1 LKISLN
7 WLKDYIDL
15 TGISDEEVISNLTM
29 SGLEVEDY
37 EDQAKLYDKFIIAYV
52 KEKDKHPN
60 ADKLSLC
67 KLTDGKVDYQVVC
80 GAPNVAAGQRV
91 VFAKEGAIVPNG
103 GFQIKKA
110 KLRGIESFGMI
121 CSESELNLSDDHSG
135 IIVLDDSYEI
145 GKSFAEA
152 FGLND
157 VVLEIGITP
166 NRPDALSHIGVARD
180 LAAIFNRELKIPK
193 VELKESAQDVNTEAA
208 IEIIDAVDCPRY
220 TAKVVKGVKIKE
232 SPEWMKRR
240 LKAIGL
246 RPINNVV
253 DITNYVMYEA
263 GQPLHA
269 FDLDK
274 VGGKKIIVRKAGAD
288 NKFVTLDSKERVIEA
303 ESLMICD
310 GNKPVAVAGVMGG
323 ENSEISAQ
331 TENILIESAYFNP
344 SSIRKTSKRLGLST
358 DASYR
363 YERGCDPNNTL
374 YVAERA
380 AQLMAELGEG
390 TILKGS
396 IDVYPEKINEK
407 TVRLRES
414 RTFRI
419 LGYKIE
425 REKIKNIILNL
436 GMKII
441 AEEEDVFKIL
451 IPTYRPDIEREI
463 DVIEEIARIHGYE
476 NIPAVERI
484 ANSLDA
490 KIDESEFIE
499 KARNTATSLGFYE
512 ILNNSLISE
521 KAAELMGK
529 SIQVLNYQSADMSN
543 LRTSLLQGMLQTIS
557 KNIKVGE
564 KNLRLFETGNVFI
577 KKADI
582 IKSFDDFSES
592 TKLILAIT
600 GSDAEKEWHSK
611 ERAIDFYD
619 LKGLV
624 DSFLGNLFQN
634 SALRDSYNEE
644 SDSIYS
650 YYYTKESGK
659 ETVGSGGKIKKE
671 LLKQFDI
678 NQDVY
683 CFEFD
688 VDKLKSLL
696 NIKSKFK
703 ELLRFPKI
711 ERDFAFIFDKN
722 ISNSEIKDYILS
734 CKSKLLKNVRLFDL
748 FESETFGSA
757 KRSLAYSLEFYD
769 ENKTLT
775 DEEVDKEFTE
785 LTLSV
790 KKKFNAELRGI

>member
-1 LKISLN
+1 MKISLN

-274 VGGKKIIVRKAGAD
+274 VGGKKIIVRKAGGD

-499 KARNTATSLGFYE
+499 KARNTATSLGF
-512 ILNNSLISE
+512 
-521 KAAELMGK
+521 
-529 SIQVLNYQSADMSN
+529 
-543 LRTSLLQGMLQTIS
+543 
-557 KNIKVGE
+557 
-564 KNLRLFETGNVFI
+564 
-577 KKADI
+577 
-582 IKSFDDFSES
+582 
-592 TKLILAIT
+592 
-600 GSDAEKEWHSK
+600 
-611 ERAIDFYD
+611 
-619 LKGLV
+619 
-624 DSFLGNLFQN
+624 
-634 SALRDSYNEE
+634 LRD
-644 SDSIYS
+644 
-650 YYYTKESGK
+650 TK
-659 ETVGSGGKIKKE
+659 
-671 LLKQFDI
+671 Q
-678 NQDVY
+678 
-683 CFEFD
+683 
-688 VDKLKSLL
+688 LL
-696 NIKSKFK
+696 N
-703 ELLRFPKI
+703 
-711 ERDFAFIFDKN
+711 
-722 ISNSEIKDYILS
+722 
-734 CKSKLLKNVRLFDL
+734 
-748 FESETFGSA
+748 
-757 KRSLAYSLEFYD
+757 
-769 ENKTLT
+769 
-775 DEEVDKEFTE
+775 
-785 LTLSV
+785 
-790 KKKFNAELRGI
+790 